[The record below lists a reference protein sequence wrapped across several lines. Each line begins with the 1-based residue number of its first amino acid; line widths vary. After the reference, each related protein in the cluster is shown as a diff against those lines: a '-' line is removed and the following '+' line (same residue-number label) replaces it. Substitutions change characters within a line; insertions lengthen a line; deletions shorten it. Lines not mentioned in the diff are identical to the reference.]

1 MLNLVRIVCIWI
13 LGIDLMNT
21 SPNWFE
27 DLMNNVHC
35 ANDFLLWLFS
45 EWSGKLLQ
53 YALFSHDNWIWCYM
67 SFSWIVAM
75 HENSLIY
82 LVIGIPVELRLQEN
96 YLLAWH
102 VIIQHSW
109 VLGMYWIFIP
119 WQKNA
124 TYFWSRF
131 LLDVIKKIVHILL
144 IQETHSLSE
153 GSSVALEIVQVVQ
166 F

>member
-35 ANDFLLWLFS
+35 ANDFLLWLFR
-45 EWSGKLLQ
+45 EWSGKLLL

-82 LVIGIPVELRLQEN
+82 LVIGILVELRLQEN
-96 YLLAWH
+96 YLLAT
-102 VIIQHSW
+102 IQKTKELFTSRACDYSTFMGFGYVLNFHPMAKKCHLFLVKVPSW
-109 VLGMYWIFIP
+109 CD
-119 WQKNA
+119 QENC
-124 TYFWSRF
+124 TYPSYPRN
-131 LLDVIKKIVHILL
+131 
-144 IQETHSLSE
+144 S
-153 GSSVALEIVQVVQ
+153 
-166 F
+166 